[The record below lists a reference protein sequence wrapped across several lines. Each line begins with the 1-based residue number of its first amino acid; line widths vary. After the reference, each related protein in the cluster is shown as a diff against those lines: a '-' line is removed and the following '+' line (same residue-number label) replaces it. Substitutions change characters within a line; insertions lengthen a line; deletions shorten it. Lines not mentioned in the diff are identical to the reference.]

1 MDLPKMSKSDLCRY
15 DSQGKRKLSKTLY
28 IGSQKL
34 GAKDKVHMSHD
45 TYPLYTVKNRR
56 N

>member
-1 MDLPKMSKSDLCRY
+1 MTVKENESYLM
-15 DSQGKRKLSKTLY
+15 Y